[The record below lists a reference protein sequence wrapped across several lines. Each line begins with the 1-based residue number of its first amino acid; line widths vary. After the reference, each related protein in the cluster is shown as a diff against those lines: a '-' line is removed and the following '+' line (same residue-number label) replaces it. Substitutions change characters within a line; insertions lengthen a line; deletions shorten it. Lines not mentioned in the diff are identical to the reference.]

1 MAKPDE
7 TARYARQIPVFGRDG
22 QKRLKDAR
30 VFIAGAGGLGTV
42 ISTYLALA
50 GVGYIRIADC
60 DHVEVTDLNRQI
72 LHWEEDIGKSKADS
86 IREKLVRMNPHIDID
101 TMEEQINPD
110 SAERMT
116 DGCEL
121 LVDAL
126 DNFAARYLL
135 NRIAL
140 KRHIPFFHG
149 AINSF
154 YGQTTTIQP
163 FSTPCLRCIFP
174 NTPEQQ
180 PPPVIGTTC
189 CFIGAVQANEVLKYI
204 CNTGELLR
212 GKLLLW
218 DGMRGEV
225 ELLTVEKNPTCP
237 DCRQ

>member
-1 MAKPDE
+1 MAEPDE

-60 DHVEVTDLNRQI
+60 DHVEETDLNRQI
-72 LHWEEDIGKSKADS
+72 LHWEEDIGKSKAVS

-101 TMEEQINPD
+101 TIDEQITPEN
-110 SAERMT
+110 AWHMT
-116 DGCEL
+116 DGCGL

-149 AINSF
+149 AISSF
-154 YGQTTTIQP
+154 YGQATTILP

-180 PPPVIGTTC
+180 SPPVIGTTC
-189 CFIGAVQANEVLKYI
+189 CFVGAVEANEVLKYI

-212 GKLLLW
+212 GELLLW
-218 DGMRGEV
+218 DGMRSEV
-225 ELLTVEKNPTCP
+225 ELLRVERNPTCP
-237 DCRQ
+237 ECHQ